1 MSRERGTLAR
11 MLGPIVRHLT
21 IVTGLAG
28 ALAAIVPGVLF
39 WPRFSDP
46 VYSGSLVRYYLI
58 EMGLIGGTVLALLL
72 VRATWGTSAVWA
84 ACGVTAAF
92 AAAAGITVGSLYLP
106 VGILLGLSGI
116 LADLSQPRT
125 LLRHVS
131 IAVAAAAVQLGVM
144 AMVVLRL
151 TSGRN

>member
-1 MSRERGTLAR
+1 
-11 MLGPIVRHLT
+11 MLGPIVRHLS

-28 ALAAIVPGVLF
+28 SLAAMVPGMLF

-46 VYSGSLVRYYLI
+46 YSGSLVRCYLI
-58 EMGLIGGTVLALLL
+58 EMGLIGGTVLTMLL
-72 VRATWGTSAVWA
+72 VRATWGTGAVWA
-84 ACGVTAAF
+84 ACGLTAAF
-92 AAAAGITVGSLYLP
+92 AAAAGITVGSLYFP
-106 VGILLGLSGI
+106 AGILFGLSGI

-125 LLRHVS
+125 LRRHVP

-151 TSGRN
+151 TGGSD